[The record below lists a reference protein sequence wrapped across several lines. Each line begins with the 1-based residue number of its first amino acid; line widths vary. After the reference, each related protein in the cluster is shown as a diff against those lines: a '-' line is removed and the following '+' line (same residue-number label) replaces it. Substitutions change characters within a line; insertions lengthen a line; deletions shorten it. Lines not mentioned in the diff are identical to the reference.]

1 MLAKI
6 ADLKVGATLLF
17 IDLFAPTGGHNPPQ
31 QANAQ
36 ILMARSGAIIQNAEV
51 QTAMRNGPQ
60 TELVKGLGVF
70 GATSVVAG
78 TMIGTAIF
86 VVPGIMLQQVG
97 TPSMVL
103 VVWVAAGVLS
113 LFGALAYA
121 ELGAAMP
128 QAGGEFVYMYRAYGP
143 LFGFLYGW
151 TQFIIA
157 KAASIAAIATGF
169 VLYLAYFFPRLHETL
184 WGTSLHIGGHAVE
197 LRLTGL
203 QLGATLMV
211 LLLSGLNI
219 LGVRRSG
226 AVQTLFTA
234 SKLLVLA
241 ILIVMGLTYGH
252 GSWQGFRPF
261 FAAGGH
267 GGLLTAF
274 GVATVSALWAYDGWN
289 NLSMVAGEVKNP
301 QRNIPVALIVGALLV
316 LIVYV
321 LVNLAY
327 FYVLPASLVLGT
339 KTVASDAARRI
350 LGSAGGAF
358 IAVGV
363 MISTFATLNGSIL
376 AGSRIPYATA
386 REGLFPAALAAVH
399 PRFHTPAVSLVGQA
413 IIAGL
418 FALTGQY
425 QSLYT
430 KVIFSEFLFY
440 ALCTAGV
447 FVLRRREPDLPRPYR
462 TWGYPLVPAVFV
474 ILAVFLLVN
483 TFWQQRAD
491 SMWGVVLV
499 GSGIPAYWIWKAW
512 VRHYRCPN

>member
-1 MLAKI
+1 MPNKEPA
-6 ADLKVGATLLF
+6 G
-17 IDLFAPTGGHNPPQ
+17 
-31 QANAQ
+31 
-36 ILMARSGAIIQNAEV
+36 
-51 QTAMRNGPQ
+51 
-60 TELVKGLGVF
+60 LVKGLGVF

-97 TPSMVL
+97 TPAMVL

-113 LFGALAYA
+113 LFGALSYA
-121 ELGAAMP
+121 ELGVALP
-128 QAGGEFVYMYRAYGP
+128 EAGGEYVYMRRAYGE

-157 KAASIAAIATGF
+157 KTASIAAIATGF
-169 VLYLAYFFPRLHETL
+169 VIYLAYFFPRLQETL
-184 WGTSLHIGGHAVE
+184 WEASLGFGRHAIP

-241 ILIVMGLTYGH
+241 ILIVLGLVLGH
-252 GSWQGFRPF
+252 GSWQGFRPV
-261 FAAGGH
+261 FAPTGH
-267 GGLLTAF
+267 GVSLVAAF

-289 NLSMVAGEVKNP
+289 NLSMVAGEVENP
-301 QRNIPVALIVGALLV
+301 QRNLPIALIAGSLLV
-316 LIVYV
+316 LGVYV
-321 LVNLAY
+321 LVNIAY
-327 FYVLPASLVLGT
+327 FYVLPASQVLGT
-339 KTVASDAARRI
+339 STVAADAARRF
-350 LGSAGGAF
+350 LGTAGGAF

-386 REGLFPAALAAVH
+386 RDGLFPQALAAVH
-399 PRFHTPAVSLVGQA
+399 PRFRTPAVSLVGQA
-413 IIAGL
+413 VIAGL

-440 ALCTAGV
+440 GLCSAGV
-447 FVLRRREPDLPRPYR
+447 FVLRRRRPDLPRPYR
-462 TWGYPLVPAVFV
+462 TWGYPLVPALFV
-474 ILAVFLLVN
+474 ILAVCLLAN

-491 SMWGVVLV
+491 SMWGVVLI
-499 GSGIPAYWIWKAW
+499 GSGIPAYFLWKTW
-512 VRHYRCPN
+512 KRRSS

>member
-1 MLAKI
+1 MQKSVI
-6 ADLKVGATLLF
+6 SMPNK
-17 IDLFAPTGGHNPPQ
+17 PQ
-31 QANAQ
+31 SA
-36 ILMARSGAIIQNAEV
+36 
-51 QTAMRNGPQ
+51 
-60 TELVKGLGVF
+60 LVKGLGLF
-70 GATSVVAG
+70 GATSVAAG

-103 VVWVAAGVLS
+103 LVFVAAGILS

-121 ELGAAMP
+121 ELGAALP
-128 QAGGEFVYMYRAYGP
+128 EAGGEFVYMHRAYGP
-143 LFGFLYGW
+143 LYGFLYGW

-157 KAASIAAIATGF
+157 KTASIAAIATGF
-169 VLYLAYFFPRLHETL
+169 VIYLSYFFPRLHDTV
-184 WGTSLHIGGHAVE
+184 WGASFHFGEYAID

-203 QLGATLMV
+203 QIASTLMV
-211 LLLSGLNI
+211 FLLSALNI

-226 AVQTLFTA
+226 IVQTFFTA

-241 ILIVMGLTYGH
+241 VLIVLGLAYGN
-252 GSWQGFRPF
+252 GSWAGFHPF
-261 FAAGGH
+261 LAAGGH

-301 QRNIPVALIVGALLV
+301 QRNMPLALIGGTLLV

-321 LVNLAY
+321 LLDIAY
-327 FYVLPASLVLGT
+327 FHVLPTSEILGT
-339 KTVASDAARRI
+339 RTVASDAARRV
-350 LGSAGGAF
+350 LGNAGGAF

-363 MISTFATLNGSIL
+363 MISAFASLNGSIL

-386 REGLFPAALAAVH
+386 RAGLFPAVLASVN

-418 FALTGQY
+418 FTLTGQY

-447 FVLRRREPDLPRPYR
+447 FVLRRREPNLPRPYR
-462 TWGYPLVPAVFV
+462 TWGYPLVPALFV
-474 ILAVFLLVN
+474 ILSVCLLVN

-512 VRHYRCPN
+512 ARHTS

>member
-1 MLAKI
+1 M
-6 ADLKVGATLLF
+6 
-17 IDLFAPTGGHNPPQ
+17 TGMGNKTQ
-31 QANAQ
+31 
-36 ILMARSGAIIQNAEV
+36 S
-51 QTAMRNGPQ
+51 
-60 TELVKGLGVF
+60 ELVKGLGVF

-97 TPSMVL
+97 TPEMVL
-103 VVWVAAGVLS
+103 VVWAAAGVLS
-113 LFGALAYA
+113 LFGALSYA

-128 QAGGEFVYMYRAYGP
+128 EAGGEFVYMHRAYGP

-157 KAASIAAIATGF
+157 KTASIAAIATGF
-169 VLYLAYFFPRLHETL
+169 AIYLAYFFPRLRNTL
-184 WGTSLHIGGHAVE
+184 WEGSLRLGGHSLE

-241 ILIVMGLTYGH
+241 VLIVLGLTYGH

-261 FAAGGH
+261 IAEGGH

-301 QRNIPVALIVGALLV
+301 QRNVPLALIGGALLV
-316 LIVYV
+316 LIVYL

-327 FYVLPASLVLGT
+327 FYVLPASQVLGT
-339 KTVASDAARRI
+339 NTVASDAARRF
-350 LGSAGGAF
+350 LGSGGGAF

-376 AGSRIPYATA
+376 AGSRVPYATA
-386 REGLFPAALAAVH
+386 REGLFPAALGAVN
-399 PRFHTPAVSLVGQA
+399 PRFHTPAVSLVWQA
-413 IIAGL
+413 VIAGL
-418 FALTGQY
+418 FTLTGGY
-425 QSLYT
+425 QALYT
-430 KVIFSEFLFY
+430 KAIFSEFLFY

-447 FVLRRREPDLPRPYR
+447 FVLRRRRPDLPRPYR
-462 TWGYPLVPAVFV
+462 TWGYPLIPAIFV
-474 ILAVFLLVN
+474 ILAVCLLVN

-491 SMWGVVLV
+491 SLWGVVLV

-512 VRHYRCPN
+512 TRHTS